1 VGGFYIMMS
10 DYEKRLEKE
19 IKREMYDLSEQIKA
33 KKKRLVELRDRLL
46 ELGDNKD
53 KEIENGKVKKLSYK
67 RKKYKVN

>member
-1 VGGFYIMMS
+1 MMS

-33 KKKRLVELRDRLL
+33 KKKSLVELRDRLL

-67 RKKYKVN
+67 RNKYKVN

>member
-1 VGGFYIMMS
+1 MMS

-19 IKREMYDLSEQIKA
+19 IKREMYDLSEQIKE
-33 KKKRLVELRDRLL
+33 KKNRLVELRDRLL
-46 ELGDNKD
+46 ELGNNKD

>member
-1 VGGFYIMMS
+1 MMS
-10 DYEKRLEKE
+10 DYEKRLKKE

>member
-1 VGGFYIMMS
+1 MMS

-19 IKREMYDLSEQIKA
+19 IKREMYDLSEQIKE
-33 KKKRLVELRDRLL
+33 KKKRLVELRDKLL

>member
-1 VGGFYIMMS
+1 MMS

-19 IKREMYDLSEQIKA
+19 IKREMYDLSEQIKE
-33 KKKRLVELRDRLL
+33 KKKRLVELRDKLL

-67 RKKYKVN
+67 RKKYKID

>member
-1 VGGFYIMMS
+1 MMS

-33 KKKRLVELRDRLL
+33 KKKRLVELRDKLL
-46 ELGDNKD
+46 ELGNNKD

>member
-1 VGGFYIMMS
+1 MMS
-10 DYEKRLEKE
+10 YYEKRLEKE

-33 KKKRLVELRDRLL
+33 KKKRLVELRDKLL
-46 ELGDNKD
+46 ELGNNKD

>member
-1 VGGFYIMMS
+1 MMS

-46 ELGDNKD
+46 ELGDNKY
-53 KEIENGKVKKLSYK
+53 KEIENGKVKKLNYK
-67 RKKYKVN
+67 RKKYKID

>member
-1 VGGFYIMMS
+1 MIS
-10 DYEKRLEKE
+10 DYEKRKEKE

-46 ELGDNKD
+46 ELGDNKY
-53 KEIENGKVKKLSYK
+53 KEIENGKVKKLNYK

>member
-1 VGGFYIMMS
+1 MMS
-10 DYEKRLEKE
+10 DYEKRLDKE
-19 IKREMYDLSEQIKA
+19 IKRDMYDLSEQIKA

>member
-1 VGGFYIMMS
+1 MMS

>member
-1 VGGFYIMMS
+1 MMS

-46 ELGDNKD
+46 ELGDNKY

>member
-1 VGGFYIMMS
+1 MMS

-19 IKREMYDLSEQIKA
+19 IKREMYDLSEQIKE
-33 KKKRLVELRDRLL
+33 KKKRLVELRDKLL
-46 ELGDNKD
+46 EIGDNKD

>member
-1 VGGFYIMMS
+1 MMS

-67 RKKYKVN
+67 RNKYKVN

>member
-1 VGGFYIMMS
+1 MMS

-33 KKKRLVELRDRLL
+33 KKKRLVELRDKLID
-46 ELGDNKD
+46 LGDNKD
-53 KEIENGKVKKLSYK
+53 KEIVNGKVKKLSYK

>member
-1 VGGFYIMMS
+1 MMS

-46 ELGDNKD
+46 ELGDNKY
-53 KEIENGKVKKLSYK
+53 KEIENGKVKKLNYK

>member
-1 VGGFYIMMS
+1 MMS

-46 ELGDNKD
+46 ELGNNKD

>member
-1 VGGFYIMMS
+1 MMS

-46 ELGDNKD
+46 ELGDNKY
-53 KEIENGKVKKLSYK
+53 KEIENGKVKKLD
-67 RKKYKVN
+67 

>member
-1 VGGFYIMMS
+1 MMS

-33 KKKRLVELRDRLL
+33 KIKAKKKRLVELRDKLL

>member
-1 VGGFYIMMS
+1 MMS

-19 IKREMYDLSEQIKA
+19 IKREMYDLSEKIKA

>member
-1 VGGFYIMMS
+1 MMS

-33 KKKRLVELRDRLL
+33 KKKRLVELRDKLL